1 MRVTD
6 EAEPMPHSALD
17 EALEDAIYGF
27 DAARLRS
34 LIEQHS
40 VDPNRRVGALDGG
53 MPLLRIA
60 LDAEW
65 ERGVNDESYLP
76 NGDCVVALVELGAD
90 LDAIYLGTTT
100 SHEIATTPA
109 YALLR
114 HRVEDALRARSGSA

>member
-1 MRVTD
+1 MTD
-6 EAEPMPHSALD
+6 EARPLAGSALD

-27 DAARLRS
+27 DVDRLRA
-34 LIEQHS
+34 LMKQHA
-40 VDPNRRVGALDGG
+40 VDPNRRIGTFDGG

-76 NGDCVVALVELGAD
+76 HGDCVVALVELGAD
-90 LDAIYLGTTT
+90 PNAIYVGTTA
-100 SHEIATTPA
+100 SHELAITPA

-114 HRVEDALRARSGSA
+114 HRVEAALRGRSASA

>member
-34 LIEQHS
+34 LIKQHS

-76 NGDCVVALVELGAD
+76 NGDCVVALVELG
-90 LDAIYLGTTT
+90 
-100 SHEIATTPA
+100 
-109 YALLR
+109 
-114 HRVEDALRARSGSA
+114 